1 MKLREMSVEYQ
12 EAAQIISDKIK
23 LLKPGRPANDPELN
37 ALYKLRSEIR
47 KVGEICENYYEKGY
61 WRDDRFCFTVSK
73 QRRRRV
79 VTEVPKRH
87 REYERRSLAAGEKRI
102 EQSDTDRIDGQ
113 TAGILVD
120 AILRWSDGNRD
131 QPTLRRGQIS
141 CKPDNADAIKLLTGK
156 GASA

>member
-37 ALYKLRSEIR
+37 ALYRLRSEIR

-73 QRRRRV
+73 QRSRRV
-79 VTEVPKRH
+79 VTGVPKRH
-87 REYERRSLAAGEKRI
+87 REYERRSLVAGEKRI

-141 CKPDNADAIKLLTGK
+141 CKPDN
-156 GASA
+156 

>member
-1 MKLREMSVEYQ
+1 MSVEYQ

-79 VTEVPKRH
+79 VTGVPKRH

-141 CKPDNADAIKLLTGK
+141 CKPDN
-156 GASA
+156 